1 MGRIVVDGEQM
12 CALHERAET
21 LLASLYAGPVRRA
34 SERAGLH
41 PFVFEIHR
49 RIQTLAKRVDHRLAP
64 NPYPVEVDG
73 RTVRFDVSTLPEYNR
88 VSSFL
93 QEEAVID
100 TIVSEL
106 RDDDVYW
113 DVGANIGTHA
123 LLPAAAHPSAR
134 VIAVEPHHRN
144 VAKLI
149 RNKTLN
155 ELDITIL
162 PIALSDR
169 AGTATLRGADD
180 RPGHGSF
187 SLGDDATETAADVPV
202 RPGDDV
208 IADGVPTPSVV
219 KIDVEGAELAVLDGL
234 SETLSEGSIRT
245 VFCEVHRHEGV
256 DESEVVDRL
265 ESRGYDARRV
275 AERGPAAFLRADRT
289 EPRDSISLL

>member
-1 MGRIVVDGEQM
+1 MYAIHKEV
-12 CALHERAET
+12 ET
-21 LLASLYAGPVRRA
+21 LLSSLYSGPIRRV

-41 PFVFEIHR
+41 PLIFEIHR
-49 RIQTLAKRVDHRLAP
+49 RIQTLSKRIDHRLAP
-64 NPYPVEVDG
+64 NPYPVTVDD
-73 RTVRFDVSTLPEYNR
+73 RTVRFDVSNLPEYNR
-88 VSSFL
+88 VVSFL
-93 QEEAVID
+93 DEEAVID
-100 TIVSEL
+100 EIVSEL

-123 LLPAAAHPSAR
+123 LLPAAARPDAR

-155 ELDITIL
+155 GLDSVTIL

-169 AGTATLRGADD
+169 EGTATLRGADD
-180 RPGHGSF
+180 RPGYGSF
-187 SLGDDATETAADVPV
+187 SLTGGSEETVADVPV

-208 IADGVPTPSVV
+208 IDDGVPAPTVV
-219 KIDVEGAELAVLDGL
+219 KIDVEGGELAVLEGL

-256 DESEVVDRL
+256 AAEDVVRRLREFGYEV
-265 ESRGYDARRV
+265 SRV
-275 AERGPAAFLRADRT
+275 AERGPALFLRADRT
-289 EPRDSISLL
+289 ERSRTLL